1 MRAMVMESKGR
12 VAKAT
17 HVGIPSDLTEEEH
30 GRAAFAGPVSHL
42 YRTIPATAWVDV
54 DGPLRPTAFDLNQ
67 LTPADAADP
76 EGAHTVVLYNDDLR
90 ILVSRRREP
99 TPYAF
104 RNADGDEVVF
114 VHHGAGVLETD
125 YGPLTYEAG
134 DYLVIPK
141 GTVHRW
147 VPDGSES
154 FLLIIESTAPVT
166 MPDFGLMGRHA
177 VVDPKVL
184 VTPEPWAEPPA
195 GWTGD
200 GNGRWRVRV
209 KRLQEWTTF
218 TYPHNPFTAVGWA
231 GDLAPFRLHTRDIR
245 PVISPRYH
253 LPPSVHTTFRCGRF
267 DVATFVP
274 RPFETDPESL
284 RVPFFHANVDNDEVI
299 FYSRGDF
306 FSRKGIGEGWLTL
319 HPQGVQHGP
328 QPGAAERA
336 AARETADELAVMV
349 ECVAPLS
356 VSEDAKAAE
365 FPAYTT
371 SWARGMGLIDG

>member
-1 MRAMVMESKGR
+1 MRRMVMESKGR

-17 HVGIPSDLTEEEH
+17 HVGIPADLTEEEH

-42 YRTIPATAWVDV
+42 YRTVPATAWVDV
-54 DGPLRPTAFDLNQ
+54 DGPLRPSAFDLN
-67 LTPADAADP
+67 LLSGEAT
-76 EGAHTVVLYNDDLR
+76 EVLCNDDLR
-90 ILVSRRREP
+90 IAVDRRGEAL
-99 TPYAF
+99 PYAS
-104 RNADGDEVVF
+104 RNADGDLIAF
-114 VHHGAGVLETD
+114 VHHGSGVLQTD
-125 YGPLTYEAG
+125 YGPLPYEAG
-134 DYLVIPK
+134 DYLVVPK

-147 VPDGSES
+147 APAGGES
-154 FLLIIESTAPVT
+154 FLLLIESAAPVT
-166 MPDFGLMGRHA
+166 LPDFGLLGRHA

-184 VTPEPWAEPPA
+184 VTPDPWPSPPA
-195 GWTGD
+195 DWTGD
-200 GNGRWRVRV
+200 GDGRWRVRC
-209 KRLQEWTTF
+209 KRSQAWTTF

-245 PVISPRYH
+245 PVVSARYH

-319 HPQGVQHGP
+319 HPQGAPHGP

-336 AARETADELAVMV
+336 AAKEVADEVAVMI

-356 VSEDAKAAE
+356 VSDEAKAAE
-365 FPAYTT
+365 DPAYTT
-371 SWARGMGLIDG
+371 SWARGMGLVDG

>member
-1 MRAMVMESKGR
+1 MVMESKGR

-17 HVGIPSDLTEEEH
+17 HVGIPPDLTEEEH
-30 GRAAFAGPVSHL
+30 GREAFAGPVSHL
-42 YRTIPATAWVDV
+42 YRTIPATAWIDV
-54 DGPLRPTAFDLNQ
+54 DGPLRPTAFDLN
-67 LTPADAADP
+67 LLSPPDATDV
-76 EGAHTVVLYNDDLR
+76 EGAHTPVLYNDDLR
-90 ILVSRRREP
+90 ILVSRRAEP
-99 TPYAF
+99 TPYAY
-104 RNADGDEVVF
+104 RNADGDEIVF
-114 VHHGAGVLETD
+114 VHHGAGVLQTD

-154 FLLIIESTAPVT
+154 FLLVIESTAPVT

-184 VTPEPWAEPPA
+184 ATPEAWDAPPA
-195 GWTGD
+195 DWDGD

-209 KRLQEWTTF
+209 KRLQAWTTF
-218 TYPHNPFTAVGWA
+218 TYPHNPFTAVGWS

-245 PVISPRYH
+245 PVVSARYH

-319 HPQGVQHGP
+319 HPQGIQHGP

-336 AARETADELAVMV
+336 AAKEMADELAVMV
-349 ECVAPLS
+349 ECVTPLS
-356 VSEDAKAAE
+356 VTEEAKAAE

-371 SWARGMGLIDG
+371 SWARGMGLLDD